1 MLIARKVNPFW
12 ITVIQAYEDLSDR
25 VDFNSASE
33 LLIEPLFLCIKFK
46 ITFYK
51 VFHFKEWTS
60 KNLFVAVVKHLLEED
75 GKCFNVEDD
84 IRVQVLEYLGCINF
98 IRAYF
103 REHKLHVEDGHFKEQ
118 PKEYGI
124 ILNSAMRVLIF
135 FSDILLGRAEIS
147 NACKNWEKMPEKDI
161 KWTKD
166 FVGIKT
172 NREIKLRLFQTKIC
186 HIILVRN
193 SIQKDTGV
201 VDNKVCNF

>member
-75 GKCFNVEDD
+75 GKCFNGH
-84 IRVQVLEYLGCINF
+84 YF
-98 IRAYF
+98 KAYC
-103 REHKLHVEDGHFKEQ
+103 LH
-118 PKEYGI
+118 
-124 ILNSAMRVLIF
+124 F
-135 FSDILLGRAEIS
+135 FLSS
-147 NACKNWEKMPEKDI
+147 
-161 KWTKD
+161 
-166 FVGIKT
+166 
-172 NREIKLRLFQTKIC
+172 
-186 HIILVRN
+186 LVYFGTIYSTR
-193 SIQKDTGV
+193 SMLV
-201 VDNKVCNF
+201 P